1 MNTIFNNLIVNSTAR
16 VFPQPLTTFMN
27 SFMVEGGFV
36 PYDFLQDFERDIFE
50 FDSSD
55 ALKNFEAK

>member
-1 MNTIFNNLIVNSTAR
+1 MA
-16 VFPQPLTTFMN
+16 FMN

-36 PYDFLQDFERDIFE
+36 PYSFLTEFENDILD

-55 ALKNFEAK
+55 ALENFGQRQKLMFIGSFIVT